1 MGKYFTRQEAIETLI
16 KTLDGYTEYYEDLH
30 HEAFNSDYYMIYT
43 DEAERAL
50 TQYDVWEALSI
61 VREYE
66 QSNFGEV
73 YTDISDPCQLANM
86 LWYIIGENLIYDI
99 EELYEVDGQAD
110 DETNERLIEVL
121 KAELDKEDE

>member
-1 MGKYFTRQEAIETLI
+1 MEKYFTRTEAIETLI
-16 KTLDGYTEYYEDLH
+16 DTLDGYTGYYEDLH
-30 HEAFNSDYYMIYT
+30 SEAFNTDYYIYYT

-50 TQYDVWEALSI
+50 TQCNVWEALSI

-66 QSNFGEV
+66 QSNFGKV

-99 EELYEVDGQAD
+99 EELYEVEGLAD
-110 DETNERLIEVL
+110 DETNERLIEIL
-121 KAELDKEDE
+121 KAELDKEGE